1 MGARPRYESADDRT
15 RELAV
20 AQAVFD
26 PYGVTLAKLP
36 VAYEADFAVVRGE
49 RVIGVAEVKVRSRAY
64 ETLLLSL
71 HKAQSLRGFAQCGL
85 RAWLLLC
92 VPSGVYVRR
101 VEPWDL
107 ADIRMGGR
115 TDRGDWQ
122 DVEPVVHVPMLGMKR
137 VADVPE
143 GCRCSP

>member
-1 MGARPRYESADDRT
+1 MGARPRYETADDRT

-36 VAYEADFAVVRGE
+36 VSYEADFAVVRDG
-49 RVIGVAEVKVRSRAY
+49 RVIGVVEVKVRSRAY
-64 ETLLLSL
+64 DTLMLSL
-71 HKAQSLRGFAQCGL
+71 HKAQTMRRYAECGL
-85 RAWLLLC
+85 RAWLVLC
-92 VPSGVYVRR
+92 VPTGVYARQVTAS
-101 VEPWDL
+101 DL

-122 DVEPVVHVPMLGMKR
+122 DVEPVVHVPMLGMRR
-137 VADVPE
+137 VADTPE
-143 GCRCSP
+143 GCHC